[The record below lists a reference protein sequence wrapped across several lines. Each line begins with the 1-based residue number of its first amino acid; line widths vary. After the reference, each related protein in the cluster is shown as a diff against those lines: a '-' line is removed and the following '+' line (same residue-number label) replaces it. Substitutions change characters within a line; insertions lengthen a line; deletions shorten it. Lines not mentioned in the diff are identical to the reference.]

1 MSWKWVLLT
10 MVLISAAATSEANAE
25 NRPNVVMILSDDQA
39 YTDFGFMGNELV
51 QTPHIDRLA
60 EQSARYVNG
69 YVPSSVCR
77 PSLATL
83 LTGLYPHEH
92 GIHFNHPPPGNRQ
105 LNRMASGAYYAA
117 RAEAERLFA
126 ESPRLPQLLARNG
139 YDSLQTGKFW
149 EGHHRNGGFT
159 HGMTTGRAA
168 GVPGCWDKELSDGV
182 TVAHGNGDIG
192 LTIGRVTM
200 EPIVDFLDDHAG
212 PDSAPFL
219 LWYAPVL
226 PHEPHN
232 APKKYVDLYESNAEV
247 PRQFVRYYAT
257 CTWFDDTIG
266 ALMQM
271 LESRDLM
278 KNTLVVFVVDN
289 GWTPSQVS
297 HKTYPGF
304 GVDKRS
310 KRSPFERGLRTPILV
325 RWDGHVK
332 PADHEELC
340 SSVDIVPTI
349 LSALG
354 MGKDAAGMS
363 GIDLMPSARGEVRLD
378 AGRPVFGEVYPGD
391 ATGLRHPERDV
402 AYRWVRR
409 GPWKLIV
416 PRGKQGKRAWGGY
429 LTATALYHVVDD
441 PEEQTN
447 LIASQENSEIVL
459 ELRRLLDG
467 WWEASLPHSTA
478 EDE

>member
-1 MSWKWVLLT
+1 MSWKWILLPT
-10 MVLISAAATSEANAE
+10 LFLPAAFPSGLPAAD
-25 NRPNVVMILSDDQA
+25 RPNVVMILSDDQA
-39 YTDFGFMGNELV
+39 YDDFGFMGHELV
-51 QTPHIDRLA
+51 ETPHIDRLA

-92 GIHFNHPPPGNRQ
+92 GIHFNHPPPGNGR
-105 LNRMASGAYYAA
+105 LNKMASADYYAA

-126 ESPRLPQLLARNG
+126 QSPRLPEILARHG

-149 EGHHRNGGFT
+149 EGHYRNGGFT
-159 HGMTTGRAA
+159 QGMTTGRAA
-168 GVPGCWDKELSDGV
+168 GVPGCWDKAVADGV

-192 LTIGRVTM
+192 LIIGRETVD
-200 EPIVDFLDDHAG
+200 PIVTFLDDHAG
-212 PDSAPFL
+212 KDSAPFL

-232 APKKYVDLYESNAEV
+232 APQKYVDLYEKNPKV
-247 PRQFVRYYAT
+247 PRHFVRYYAN

-266 ALMQM
+266 TLMQL
-271 LESRDLM
+271 LEQRGQM
-278 KNTLVVFVVDN
+278 KNTLVVFVSDN
-289 GWTPSQVS
+289 GWTPSKTE
-297 HKTYPGF
+297 HRTYPGYS
-304 GVDKRS
+304 VDRHS

-332 PADHEELC
+332 PATHEELC
-340 SSVDIVPTI
+340 NSVDIVPTI

-354 MGKDAAGMS
+354 LADDAAGMS
-363 GIDLMPSARGEVRLD
+363 GIDLMPSVRGDTPLD
-378 AGRPVFGEVYPGD
+378 ANRAVFGEVYPGD
-391 ATGLRHPERDV
+391 ASQLGNAAADV

-416 PRGKQGKRAWGGY
+416 PHGNEGRQAWGGY
-429 LTATALYHVVDD
+429 LEQAALYNVVDD
-441 PEEQTN
+441 PKEKN
-447 LIASQENSEIVL
+447 NVIASADNAKLVA
-459 ELRRLLDG
+459 ELQKLLDG
-467 WWEASLPHSTA
+467 WWSFPRRGSDGT
-478 EDE
+478 

>member
-1 MSWKWVLLT
+1 MTQRWMLALT
-10 MVLISAAATSEANAE
+10 VILPAFNATYTEADD
-25 NRPNVVMILSDDQA
+25 RPNVVMILADDQA

-92 GIHFNHPPPGNRQ
+92 GIHFNHPSPGNSR
-105 LNRMASGAYYAA
+105 LNRMTSDDYYAA
-117 RAEAERLFA
+117 RAKAERLFA
-126 ESPRLPQLLARNG
+126 ENPRLPEILAQHG

-149 EGHHRNGGFT
+149 EGPYRNGGFT
-159 HGMTTGRAA
+159 QGMTTGRAA
-168 GVPGCWDKELSDGV
+168 GVPGCWDKTLPDGV

-192 LTIGRVTM
+192 LIIGRKTM
-200 EPIVDFLDDHAG
+200 EPIATFLDEHG
-212 PDSAPFL
+212 NPGSAPFL

-232 APKKYVDLYESNAEV
+232 PPQKYVDLYESNPDV
-247 PRQFVRYYAT
+247 PRNFVRYYAN

-266 ALMQM
+266 ELMQM
-271 LESRDLM
+271 LEEQHLS
-278 KNTLVVFVVDN
+278 KNTLFVFVSDN
-289 GWTPSQVS
+289 GWTPSLTRQKS
-297 HKTYPGF
+297 IPGF
-304 GVDKRS
+304 TVDGRS

-332 PADHEELC
+332 PATHDELC

-354 MGKDAAGMS
+354 MSKETAEMS
-363 GIDLMPSARGEVRLD
+363 GMDLMPSARS
-378 AGRPVFGEVYPGD
+378 GRPLQADRAVFGEVYPGD
-391 ATGLRHPERDV
+391 ASQLGKPEQDV
-402 AYRWVRR
+402 AYRWIRR
-409 GPWKLIV
+409 GPWKLII
-416 PRGKQGKRAWGGY
+416 PHDHGGKHPWGGY
-429 LTATALYHVVDD
+429 LGEAVLYNVVDD
-441 PEEQTN
+441 PEEQDN
-447 LIASQENSEIVL
+447 LIAEPDNAALVA
-459 ELRRLLDG
+459 ELRRLLDK
-467 WWEASLPHSTA
+467 WWQVSSSR
-478 EDE
+478 

>member
-1 MSWKWVLLT
+1 MGCNGLLLT
-10 MVLISAAATSEANAE
+10 ISILSAAATGDAQAAE
-25 NRPNVVMILSDDQA
+25 RPNVVMILADDQA
-39 YTDFGFMGNELV
+39 YTDFGFMGNDLV

-92 GIHFNHPPPGNRQ
+92 GIHFNHPPPGNSR
-105 LNRMASGAYYAA
+105 LNRMTSADYYAA

-126 ESPRLPQLLARNG
+126 ESPRLPELFARCG

-149 EGHHRNGGFT
+149 EGHYGNGGFAK
-159 HGMTTGRAA
+159 GMTTGRAA
-168 GVPGCWDKELSDGV
+168 GVPGCWDKTLSDGV

-192 LTIGRVTM
+192 LIIGRSTM
-200 EPIVDFLDDHAG
+200 DPIPDFLDDHAR

-232 APKKYVDLYESNAEV
+232 APQKYVDLYEGNAKV
-247 PRQFVRYYAT
+247 PRQFVRYYAN

-266 ALMQM
+266 SLMEM
-271 LESRDLM
+271 LKQRGLM
-278 KNTLVVFVVDN
+278 SNTLFVFVSDN
-289 GWTPSQVS
+289 GWTPSKGE

-304 GVDKRS
+304 HVDKRS
-310 KRSPFERGLRTPILV
+310 KRSPFERGLRTPILF
-325 RWDGHVK
+325 RWDGHIK
-332 PADHEELC
+332 PATHEQPC

-349 LSALG
+349 LSAAG
-354 MGKDAAGMS
+354 MAGAAEDMS
-363 GIDLMPSARGEVRLD
+363 GIDLMPSARGETSLD
-378 AGRPVFGEVYPGD
+378 AERPVFGEVYPGD
-391 ATGLRHPERDV
+391 ASSLRHPERDV

-416 PRGKQGKRAWGGY
+416 PHGRDPWGGY
-429 LTATALYHVVDD
+429 LEKSALYHVVDD
-441 PEEQTN
+441 PEEQSN
-447 LIASQENSEIVL
+447 LIGSPEQSQLVA
-459 ELRRLLDG
+459 ELRAVLDG
-467 WWEASLPHSTA
+467 WWQVP
-478 EDE
+478 